1 MTDPATDRPAAP
13 SEPADPA
20 TDRPTAP
27 SEPADPATDR
37 PTATSEPADHAT
49 DRPAA
54 PSEPADHAIDPELR
68 SRALDG
74 IIQLLPRVL
83 KRELPEVTENACL
96 FDEVGLTS
104 AATLELILEL
114 EDHLDVQIDVEG
126 IDQDD
131 LRSVGTLA
139 GFIAGHVIAE
149 D

>member
-1 MTDPATDRPAAP
+1 MT
-13 SEPADPA
+13 DPA

-37 PTATSEPADHAT
+37 P
-49 DRPAA
+49 AA
-54 PSEPADHAIDPELR
+54 PSDPADHAIDPELR
-68 SRALDG
+68 CRALDG

-139 GFIAGHVIAE
+139 GFVAGHVIAE

>member
-1 MTDPATDRPAAP
+1 MTDSATDLAVP
-13 SEPADPA
+13 ETA
-20 TDRPTAP
+20 TDAGGTT
-27 SEPADPATDR
+27 DATDAVG
-37 PTATSEPADHAT
+37 TTDAADAVGIA
-49 DRPAA
+49 DAA
-54 PSEPADHAIDPELR
+54 DAAVDPELR
-68 SRALDG
+68 GRALDG
-74 IIQLLPRVL
+74 ILLLLPRVL
-83 KRELPEVTENACL
+83 KRELPEIGENACL

-139 GFIAGHVIAE
+139 GFVAGHVIAE

>member
-1 MTDPATDRPAAP
+1 MTDSATDFAVPAT
-13 SEPADPA
+13 A
-20 TDRPTAP
+20 TDAAGTTDAA
-27 SEPADPATDR
+27 ADATD
-37 PTATSEPADHAT
+37 AVD
-49 DRPAA
+49 AA
-54 PSEPADHAIDPELR
+54 VDPELR
-68 SRALDG
+68 GRALDG
-74 IIQLLPRVL
+74 ILLLLPRVL
-83 KRELPEVTENACL
+83 KRELPEIGENACL

-139 GFIAGHVIAE
+139 GFVAGHVIAE

>member
-1 MTDPATDRPAAP
+1 MTDPATDSSAVDP
-13 SEPADPA
+13 SVVDLSVADPSA
-20 TDRPTAP
+20 IDP
-27 SEPADPATDR
+27 SALGEEPGSGDV
-37 PTATSEPADHAT
+37 
-49 DRPAA
+49 
-54 PSEPADHAIDPELR
+54 DPELR
-68 SRALDG
+68 GRALDG
-74 IIQLLPRVL
+74 ILLLLPRVL

-139 GFIAGHVIAE
+139 GFVAGHVIAE

>member
-1 MTDPATDRPAAP
+1 MTDSATDLAVP
-13 SEPADPA
+13 ETA
-20 TDRPTAP
+20 TDAVGTA
-27 SEPADPATDR
+27 D
-37 PTATSEPADHAT
+37 
-49 DRPAA
+49 AA
-54 PSEPADHAIDPELR
+54 VDPELR
-68 SRALDG
+68 GRALDG
-74 IIQLLPRVL
+74 ILLLLPRVL
-83 KRELPEVTENACL
+83 KRELPEIGENACL

-139 GFIAGHVIAE
+139 GFVAGHVIAE

>member
-1 MTDPATDRPAAP
+1 MTDSATAMPAAADTGT
-13 SEPADPA
+13 EPAA
-20 TDRPTAP
+20 V
-27 SEPADPATDR
+27 
-37 PTATSEPADHAT
+37 
-49 DRPAA
+49 
-54 PSEPADHAIDPELR
+54 DPELR
-68 SRALDG
+68 GRALDG
-74 IIQLLPRVL
+74 ILLLLPRVL
-83 KRELPEVTENACL
+83 KRELPDVTENACL

-139 GFIAGHVIAE
+139 GFVAGHVISE

>member
-1 MTDPATDRPAAP
+1 MTDSALPETTADTAATAVV
-13 SEPADPA
+13 
-20 TDRPTAP
+20 
-27 SEPADPATDR
+27 
-37 PTATSEPADHAT
+37 
-49 DRPAA
+49 
-54 PSEPADHAIDPELR
+54 DPELR
-68 SRALDG
+68 DRALDG
-74 IIQLLPRVL
+74 ILLLLPQVL
-83 KRELPEVTENACL
+83 KRELPEIGENACL

-139 GFIAGHVIAE
+139 GFVAGHVIVE

>member
-1 MTDPATDRPAAP
+1 MTDSATDLALPESTTAAIDTMAAAAAAAAAA
-13 SEPADPA
+13 AD
-20 TDRPTAP
+20 
-27 SEPADPATDR
+27 ADV
-37 PTATSEPADHAT
+37 
-49 DRPAA
+49 
-54 PSEPADHAIDPELR
+54 DPELR
-68 SRALDG
+68 GRALDG
-74 IIQLLPRVL
+74 ILQLLPRVL
-83 KRELPEVTENACL
+83 KRDLPEIGENACL

-139 GFIAGHVIAE
+139 GFVAGHVIAE

>member
-1 MTDPATDRPAAP
+1 MTDSATDLALPESTTAAIDTMAAAAAAAAAAVDP
-13 SEPADPA
+13 DADV
-20 TDRPTAP
+20 
-27 SEPADPATDR
+27 
-37 PTATSEPADHAT
+37 
-49 DRPAA
+49 
-54 PSEPADHAIDPELR
+54 DPELR
-68 SRALDG
+68 GRALDG
-74 IIQLLPRVL
+74 ILQLLPRVL
-83 KRELPEVTENACL
+83 KRDLPEIGENACL

-139 GFIAGHVIAE
+139 GFVAGHVIAE

>member
-1 MTDPATDRPAAP
+1 M
-13 SEPADPA
+13 
-20 TDRPTAP
+20 
-27 SEPADPATDR
+27 
-37 PTATSEPADHAT
+37 
-49 DRPAA
+49 
-54 PSEPADHAIDPELR
+54 R

-74 IIQLLPRVL
+74 ILLLLPRVL
-83 KRELPEVTENACL
+83 KRDLPEVTENACL

-139 GFIAGHVIAE
+139 GFVAGHVIAE

>member
-1 MTDPATDRPAAP
+1 MTDSATD
-13 SEPADPA
+13 SSTLVQDPAD
-20 TDRPTAP
+20 
-27 SEPADPATDR
+27 
-37 PTATSEPADHAT
+37 
-49 DRPAA
+49 AA
-54 PSEPADHAIDPELR
+54 VDPELR

-74 IIQLLPRVL
+74 ILLLLPRVL
-83 KRELPEVTENACL
+83 KRDLPEVTENACL

-126 IDQDD
+126 IDQGD

-139 GFIAGHVIAE
+139 GFVAGHVIAE